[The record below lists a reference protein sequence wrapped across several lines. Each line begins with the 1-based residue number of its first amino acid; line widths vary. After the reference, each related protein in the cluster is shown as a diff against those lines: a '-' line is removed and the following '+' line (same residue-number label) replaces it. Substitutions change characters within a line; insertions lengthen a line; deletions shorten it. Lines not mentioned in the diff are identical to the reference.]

1 MFTSGMQLK
10 SEYESGYVYQF
21 SDCSVYVPDS
31 VEDSEKVAEQA
42 GSLNQSSPEAATRL
56 ESEYRDARSASE
68 KAELLALLHDRVDG
82 WVFDHAAVTDTS
94 ATIPIPL
101 AVEGNAAIAA
111 YLAVHGLSNDEIAD
125 QMGVGKRT
133 VSQYISDL
141 KSGER

>member
-1 MFTSGMQLK
+1 VPK
-10 SEYESGYVYQF
+10 ST
-21 SDCSVYVPDS
+21 DDPDQ
-31 VEDSEKVAEQA
+31 VAKQA
-42 GSLNQSSPEAATRL
+42 GDPTRSPPEAATRL
-56 ESEYRDARSASE
+56 ESDRQDARSASE
-68 KAELLALLHDRVDG
+68 KVELLALLHDRVDG
-82 WVFDHAAVTDTS
+82 WEFDHAAVTDES